1 MDGKGGRVGRGGRRA
16 APTSL
21 AVVVLLAALTVP
33 TVLSAQS
40 PTLSL
45 SSNPL
50 TSSPDSVVFRWPRA
64 SSGPATV
71 AVYSLLGTP
80 VATAT
85 LDPDPGR
92 WAWYGRTTGGA
103 AVTNGAYLVVVVRGD
118 GARMRR
124 RLIVER

>member
-1 MDGKGGRVGRGGRRA
+1 M
-16 APTSL
+16 
-21 AVVVLLAALTVP
+21 
-33 TVLSAQS
+33 
-40 PTLSL
+40 
-45 SSNPL
+45 
-50 TSSPDSVVFRWPRA
+50 VFRWPKA

-71 AVYSLLGTP
+71 AIYSLLGTP
-80 VATAT
+80 VAAVT

-92 WAWYGRTTGGA
+92 WAWYGRTGGGE